1 MFASSSFIGKLNT
14 GLGILLSGLLL
25 ELINFPQGQ
34 DAIPNANQIF
44 NLAFT
49 QGPFV
54 SLLMIIPFFIFYF
67 YKIDR
72 ESHNEIISEIK
83 KKL

>member
-1 MFASSSFIGKLNT
+1 MRNHITPL
-14 GLGILLSGLLL
+14 LLILL
-25 ELINFPQGQ
+25 F
-34 DAIPNANQIF
+34 AF

-72 ESHNEIISEIK
+72 KRHDEIISEIK